1 MNLKT
6 QQKPKIDL
14 SKYRADFPIL
24 KREVNGKPLIY
35 FDNAA
40 TSQKPQ
46 AVIDAVSNYYQTKNA
61 NVHRGVHKLSEEA
74 TAAYEEARKKVVD
87 FIHGGASSQI
97 VFTRN
102 ATEAINL
109 VAFSWGRANIKKGDE
124 ILLTQ
129 MEHHSNLVPWQILA
143 REVGAKL
150 RFIPI
155 NQTGELQISNDKLQN
170 YLTPETKLVSLTHVS
185 NVLGTINPVKQII
198 ADIRNLTR
206 LPDGQESDIR
216 ILIDGAQAVP
226 HLPVSVQSLGA
237 DFYVFTGHKMLGPT
251 GIGVLWAKKELLEA
265 MPPFLGGG
273 DMILDVDWETS
284 TYNYVPWKFEA
295 GTPDVA
301 GAIGLGAAVDY
312 LNNIGMKVIRE
323 HEQELTEYVLNKLKQ
338 VKNLVTYGPDK
349 IEKRA
354 GVISFNLVKDGKV
367 SIHPHDLA
375 SILDAQGI
383 AIRSGHHCAQ
393 PLMKVLGIPA
403 AARVSFHLYNNKEE
417 IDQLIPAIEKAKE
430 IFRIK

>member
-1 MNLKT
+1 MKEVLTKLKT
-6 QQKPKIDL
+6 TLDIEKI
-14 SKYRADFPIL
+14 RQDFPIL
-24 KREVNGKPLIY
+24 SRSVHGKPLIY

-40 TSQKPQ
+40 TSQKPRE
-46 AVIDAVSNYYQTKNA
+46 VIEAIVNYYEQYNA
-61 NVHRGVHKLSEEA
+61 NVHRSVHQLSEEA
-74 TAAYEEARKKVVD
+74 TKAYEEVRQKIAL
-87 FIHGGASSQI
+87 FINAKTSKEVI
-97 VFTRN
+97 FVRN

-124 ILLTQ
+124 IILTQ

-237 DFYVFTGHKMLGPT
+237 DFYV
-251 GIGVLWAKKELLEA
+251 
-265 MPPFLGGG
+265 
-273 DMILDVDWETS
+273 S
-284 TYNYVPWKFEA
+284 Y
-295 GTPDVA
+295 
-301 GAIGLGAAVDY
+301 
-312 LNNIGMKVIRE
+312 
-323 HEQELTEYVLNKLKQ
+323 
-338 VKNLVTYGPDK
+338 
-349 IEKRA
+349 
-354 GVISFNLVKDGKV
+354 
-367 SIHPHDLA
+367 
-375 SILDAQGI
+375 
-383 AIRSGHHCAQ
+383 
-393 PLMKVLGIPA
+393 
-403 AARVSFHLYNNKEE
+403 
-417 IDQLIPAIEKAKE
+417 
-430 IFRIK
+430 

>member
-1 MNLKT
+1 MDKETLKNIIEDGTHGISGDNSQPWKFETSGADLDIFNL
-6 QQKPKIDL
+6 PD
-14 SKYRADFPIL
+14 RDNPIL
-24 KREVNGKPLIY
+24 NVRQRGSYVAHGSLIENIVISAKQYGYSASVALFPDTGKNNLTARLIFVKTRAEKAPLSDY
-35 FDNAA
+35 
-40 TSQKPQ
+40 
-46 AVIDAVSNYYQTKNA
+46 
-61 NVHRGVHKLSEEA
+61 
-74 TAAYEEARKKVVD
+74 
-87 FIHGGASSQI
+87 
-97 VFTRN
+97 
-102 ATEAINL
+102 
-109 VAFSWGRANIKKGDE
+109 IKKRATNRKPYE
-124 ILLTQ
+124 KRLLNP
-129 MEHHSNLVPWQILA
+129 EH
-143 REVGAKL
+143 
-150 RFIPI
+150 
-155 NQTGELQISNDKLQN
+155 
-170 YLTPETKLVSLTHVS
+170 
-185 NVLGTINPVKQII
+185 
-198 ADIRNLTR
+198 
-206 LPDGQESDIR
+206 
-216 ILIDGAQAVP
+216 
-226 HLPVSVQSLGA
+226 
-237 DFYVFTGHKMLGPT
+237 
-251 GIGVLWAKKELLEA
+251 KKELLEA